1 MARPTNRT
9 GATIDED
16 DDDFWFGFEQEYTL
30 IGVETNLPL
39 GFPKDGY
46 PGPQGPYY
54 TSVGARNTKRREL
67 IDGACICV
75 SKLA

>member
-1 MARPTNRT
+1 MVGHVRGAQRRWHAPRIER

-54 TSVGARNTKRREL
+54 VGR
-67 IDGACICV
+67 GP
-75 SKLA
+75 